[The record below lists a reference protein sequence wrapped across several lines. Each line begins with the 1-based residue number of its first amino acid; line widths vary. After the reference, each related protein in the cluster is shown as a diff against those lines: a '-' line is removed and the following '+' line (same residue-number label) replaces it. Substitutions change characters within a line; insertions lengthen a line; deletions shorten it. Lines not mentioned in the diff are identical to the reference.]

1 MTLKSWLEVT
11 QDHSD
16 WYRTIRKFG
25 CGFLFAFRSNYGSI
39 LHQFRDKARYWSKIV
54 IFHTPLHS
62 TPPLGGS
69 NCCRQSTELNSTRG
83 RVEFSWVELRRYRHP
98 HRRNSTVAGDR
109 QRNWPSCSVQP
120 ISAKQVS
127 RVELSC
133 VAINGPLGL
142 SSRAKAFKHTATT
155 CRDTGTQYVRQ
166 SDRIGSELNFDCFR

>member
-62 TPPLGGS
+62 TPPLGG
-69 NCCRQSTELNSTRG
+69 
-83 RVEFSWVELRRYRHP
+83 P
-98 HRRNSTVAGDR
+98 HRNIDIPFDMGKLEWWGYLTVT
-109 QRNWPSCSVQP
+109 
-120 ISAKQVS
+120 K
-127 RVELSC
+127 L
-133 VAINGPLGL
+133 
-142 SSRAKAFKHTATT
+142 
-155 CRDTGTQYVRQ
+155 
-166 SDRIGSELNFDCFR
+166 